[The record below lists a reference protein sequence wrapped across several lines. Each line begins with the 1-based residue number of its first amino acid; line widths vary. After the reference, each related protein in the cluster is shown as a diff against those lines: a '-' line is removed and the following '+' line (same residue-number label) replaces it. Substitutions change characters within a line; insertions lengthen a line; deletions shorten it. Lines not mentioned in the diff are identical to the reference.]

1 MFNFDEI
8 DDDTLAILELYRLST
23 PEEKKHALKMLECFI
38 WINEAAK
45 IADERQIMLWDI
57 C

>member
-23 PEEKKHALKMLECFI
+23 PEEKKHALKMLECFM